1 MSFSWKEEIPRQRGQ
16 YPDEEDN
23 KIRLPGVEF
32 EVLDEN
38 ENVLEK
44 IVTDENGEAL
54 TQKYPVRDFKKLT
67 LREVKTLENYVLND
81 EPITIELKANET
93 TEVIVENERIKG
105 KVEITKVD
113 SKDNTKV
120 LEGAEFGL
128 YDKNDNLVETLV
140 TDENRKSH

>member
-1 MSFSWKEEIPRQRGQ
+1 MQNFKRVFAS
-16 YPDEEDN
+16 
-23 KIRLPGVEF
+23 
-32 EVLDEN
+32 
-38 ENVLEK
+38 
-44 IVTDENGEAL
+44 
-54 TQKYPVRDFKKLT
+54 VRDFKKLT

-140 TDENRKSH
+140 TDENRKGH